1 MPLNKVD
8 IDLSLKQNKKVRWAQ
23 GPLTKLEMKDLNHQT
38 TWVIKNKKWVNI
50 ISFKHL
56 IALDYMPYSYQVWK
70 PYMHTCPISYFSCN
84 LRLQKRPRI

>member
-38 TWVIKNKKWVNI
+38 TWVIKNKK
-50 ISFKHL
+50 
-56 IALDYMPYSYQVWK
+56 
-70 PYMHTCPISYFSCN
+70 
-84 LRLQKRPRI
+84 